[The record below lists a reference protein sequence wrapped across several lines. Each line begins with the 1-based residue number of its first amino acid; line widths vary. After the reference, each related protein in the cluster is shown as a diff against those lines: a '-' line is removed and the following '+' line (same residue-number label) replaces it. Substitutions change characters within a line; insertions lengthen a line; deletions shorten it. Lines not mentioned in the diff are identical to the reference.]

1 MMWRKALARSWR
13 IVAKIASGLSGVL
26 KCLRQMMITI
36 TMDFVAAAT
45 AVGAC
50 TTFAIALIIAII
62 IVLLL
67 LLLLLLEPC
76 TIVVDDCCRQRAA
89 GSTVDMMRTKL
100 LTIPQSDECA
110 FVIMQPLHLLLLL

>member
-50 TTFAIALIIAII
+50 ITFAIALIIAII

>member
-1 MMWRKALARSWR
+1 MWRKALARSWR

-50 TTFAIALIIAII
+50 ITFAIALIIAII
-62 IVLLL
+62 IVFTFAVVVVATAMYYCSRRLL
-67 LLLLLLEPC
+67 PPTRC
-76 TIVVDDCCRQRAA
+76 
-89 GSTVDMMRTKL
+89 
-100 LTIPQSDECA
+100 
-110 FVIMQPLHLLLLL
+110 